1 MKQENCLDSNDELYH
16 WGRKGMKRGEHR
28 FCSHNP
34 PCAGAKVYTGDD
46 SSGEKRSGTAD
57 SSKTGSSKPKSV
69 KDMTD
74 DELSARNKRM
84 RLERDYGKLSKETRQ
99 KSKLEATT
107 DSVRSL
113 SEQVE
118 RMKGQNNKAL
128 EKQRAAKEK
137 LDLTDMT
144 DEQLRKS
151 INRAQLERQY
161 NDLYAKSPEV
171 SRGRQFLTDVLDAG
185 GTALAFTGTALS
197 IALAIQQ
204 LRGKA

>member
-1 MKQENCLDSNDELYH
+1 MKQENGLDSNDELYH
-16 WGRKGMKRGEHR
+16 WGRKGMKWGQHI
-28 FCSHNP
+28 FGKDKGPSTP
-34 PCAGAKVYTGDD
+34 K
-46 SSGEKRSGTAD
+46 S
-57 SSKTGSSKPKSV
+57 KSV

-99 KSKLEATT
+99 KSRLEATT